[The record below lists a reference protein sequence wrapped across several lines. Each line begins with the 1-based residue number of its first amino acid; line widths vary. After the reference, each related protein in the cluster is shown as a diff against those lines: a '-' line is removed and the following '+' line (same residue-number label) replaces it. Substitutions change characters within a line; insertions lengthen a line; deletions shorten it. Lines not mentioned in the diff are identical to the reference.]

1 MNFKF
6 LHAVIAIGL
15 GTMLSSCHSDIDLN
29 NIDTRAEVEMGLAL
43 PVCTLHATIGD
54 FFGDSIGNFYVDTLD
69 NKGVITWKDTFHVA
83 RNFHQVDLSQYIS
96 EKELNLNVY
105 DKIEVYEQV
114 GENKRVTGTGMPVTL
129 KFNMPLKLKGINHVD
144 SLDKERLDSALIDLA
159 SFSSIINTHN
169 LPLEWEWIDNVKL
182 ALGEQIS
189 RPSGN
194 TMVVYDK
201 AKDNYGYGQTIPTQ
215 VDRFTINLMKKNGA
229 GQYVVGQVIDSCNF
243 DIYFTFTIPAGQKV
257 DVPSDA
263 GFDYKLGVQFI
274 DYSAIWGRF
283 IRSKDMY
290 DEAVVDLSESWGDLE
305 WISKS
310 NVPFADPKI
319 DMYIVTQVAGALKV
333 DGDYLYAEDA
343 NNIKHYASFVRGT
356 QTFRNFP
363 KQFEQGEY
371 LDPNTSIIGDS
382 TTNMMIPFDKDPAR
396 GHIDS
401 LFMNMPQK
409 LGYKFNLDFNY
420 QMTPQIRITPN
431 TSIRIDAVCT
441 LPFIFNKDLHIDYTD
456 TIKDINLSA
465 YSIDSLLSEVEVIE
479 KPVKTTD
486 VTVVLHAENQIPVD
500 IKAYMR
506 CLNDSGQIIMDPVDP
521 TQPLLLF
528 EQDTVVFKAQ
538 PFVKSGGQWV
548 PDTKGGETI
557 ITARLTKA
565 KLDLMP
571 SIKHIVYYARIDD
584 ESLQEAYARGMENIR
599 ITNDQGLKL
608 KIGLTAHVDALLKFE
623 NNNSNK
629 K

>member
-1 MNFKF
+1 MNFKY
-6 LHAVIAIGL
+6 LYAVIAIGL
-15 GTMLSSCHSDIDLN
+15 GAMLASCHSDIDLD
-29 NIDTRAEVEMGLAL
+29 NIDTSAEVEMGLAL
-43 PVCTLHATIGD
+43 PVGTLHATISD
-54 FFGDSIGNFYVDTLD
+54 FFGNGIGNFYVDSLD

-105 DKIEVYEQV
+105 DKIEVYQQV
-114 GENKRVTGTGMPVTL
+114 GANKRVTGTGQPITL
-129 KFNMPLKLKGINHVD
+129 QFDMPLKLKGINHPD
-144 SLDKERLDSALIDLA
+144 SLSKERLDSAFIDMA
-159 SFSSIINTHN
+159 SFNSIINTHN
-169 LPLEWEWIDNVKL
+169 LPLQWDWIDRVTL
-182 ALGEQIS
+182 ALGEQID
-189 RPSGN
+189 RKDGN

-201 AKDNYGYGQTIPTQ
+201 SKDNYGYGQTIPTE
-215 VDRFTINLMKKNGA
+215 VDKFTINLMKKNTA
-229 GQYVVGQVIDSCNF
+229 GQYVVGQVVDTCNF
-243 DIYFTFTIPAGQKV
+243 VINFTFTIPAGLQV

-274 DYSAIWGRF
+274 NYSAIWGKF

-290 DEAVVDLSESWGDLE
+290 DEAVVDLSKSWGDLE

-319 DMYIVTQVAGALKV
+319 DMYIVTQVAGAMKV
-333 DGDYLYAEDA
+333 DGDYLYAEDI

-401 LFMNMPQK
+401 LFMNMPQR

-431 TSIRIDAVCT
+431 TSIRIDAVCS
-441 LPFIFNKDLHIDYTD
+441 LPFIFNKNLHIDYTD
-456 TIKDINLSA
+456 TIRNINLSA

-486 VTVVLHAENQIPVD
+486 VTVVLHAENEIPLD

-506 CLNDSGQIIMDPVDP
+506 CLDESGKIINDPEDASK
-521 TQPLLLF
+521 PLILF
-528 EQDTVVFKAQ
+528 EQDTVVLKAQ
-538 PFVKSGGQWV
+538 PYIKNGGQWV
-548 PDTKGGETI
+548 PDAKGGETI
-557 ITARLTKA
+557 ITASMTKA
-565 KLDLMP
+565 KMDLMP
-571 SIKHIVYYARIDD
+571 SIKNIVYYARIDD
-584 ESLQEAYARGMENIR
+584 QSLQEAYAKGLENIR
-599 ITNDQGLKL
+599 ITDDQGLTL
-608 KIGLTAHVDALLKFE
+608 KIGLTAHLDALLNFDQ
-623 NNNSNK
+623 NNK
-629 K
+629 